1 LVFVVVRFSYFSTG
15 WGKYIHQMVD
25 TSLISRVF
33 FGAIQKDNYFGFANG
48 PMQKQWRC
56 SGLRSFWLLAEFGST
71 NKTIANS

>member
-1 LVFVVVRFSYFSTG
+1 
-15 WGKYIHQMVD
+15 MVD